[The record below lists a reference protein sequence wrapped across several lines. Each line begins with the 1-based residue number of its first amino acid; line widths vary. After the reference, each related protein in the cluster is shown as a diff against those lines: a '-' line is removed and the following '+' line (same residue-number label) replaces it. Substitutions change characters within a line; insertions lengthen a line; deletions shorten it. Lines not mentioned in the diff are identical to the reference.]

1 MKKSAYAEK
10 YLQNFARVVKISSH
24 PARENVVNYSMKSSL
39 LILSALL
46 CSLAPVPVT
55 AAPETA
61 APETTQTAP
70 TPTPIPAPI
79 PAPVPA
85 PATESDAPESEPAEP
100 EAAPPPSE
108 KPPTKKPK
116 KNRSSTKAKKE
127 KKTDSDGSGFN
138 PKSFLMKLVLAADE
152 DDDGALSTHEF
163 RQVPLLKEI
172 KKERIDSLFG
182 EIDEN
187 KDARLDADEVSKGL
201 GKMTNLAKDGSRAA
215 LDSIDGE
222 DGEEDALARQLKK
235 LKGLPK
241 K

>member
-1 MKKSAYAEK
+1 
-10 YLQNFARVVKISSH
+10 
-24 PARENVVNYSMKSSL
+24 MKSLL
-39 LILSALL
+39 LILSAML

-61 APETTQTAP
+61 APETTQPAPAPVP
-70 TPTPIPAPI
+70 TPT
-79 PAPVPA
+79 PVPA
-85 PATESDAPESEPAEP
+85 PATGSDAPEPEPAGP

-127 KKTDSDGSGFN
+127 KKTDQEGSGFN

-152 DDDGALSTHEF
+152 DDDGALSTNEF
-163 RQVPLLKEI
+163 RKVPLLKEI
-172 KKERIDSLFG
+172 KKERIDSLFA

>member
-1 MKKSAYAEK
+1 MKKSTYTEK
-10 YLQNFARVVKISSH
+10 YLQNFARVVRISSH
-24 PARENVVNYSMKSSL
+24 PARKNVVNYPMKSSL
-39 LILSALL
+39 LILSAML

-61 APETTQTAP
+61 APETTQPAPAP
-70 TPTPIPAPI
+70 TPTPI

-85 PATESDAPESEPAEP
+85 PATGSDAPEPEPAGP
-100 EAAPPPSE
+100 EAGPPPSE

-152 DDDGALSTHEF
+152 DDDGALNTHEF

-172 KKERIDSLFG
+172 KKERIDSLFA

-187 KDARLDADEVSKGL
+187 KDARLEADEVSKGL
-201 GKMTNLAKDGSRAA
+201 GKMTNLAKDGGRAA
-215 LDSIDGE
+215 LDGIDGE
-222 DGEEDALARQLKK
+222 EGEEDALARQLKK

>member
-1 MKKSAYAEK
+1 MKKSAYTEK

-24 PARENVVNYSMKSSL
+24 PARENVVNCPMKSSL

-61 APETTQTAP
+61 APETTQPAPTPETTQP
-70 TPTPIPAPI
+70 TPTP
-79 PAPVPA
+79 VPA
-85 PATESDAPESEPAEP
+85 TGSDAPKPEPAEP

-127 KKTDSDGSGFN
+127 KKTDSDESGFN
-138 PKSFLMKLVLAADE
+138 PKSFLLKLVLAADE

-172 KKERIDSLFG
+172 KKERIDSLFA

-215 LDSIDGE
+215 LDGIDGE

>member
-1 MKKSAYAEK
+1 M
-10 YLQNFARVVKISSH
+10 
-24 PARENVVNYSMKSSL
+24 VNYAMKSSL
-39 LILSALL
+39 LILSAML

-70 TPTPIPAPI
+70 APTPTPI

-85 PATESDAPESEPAEP
+85 PATGSDAPEPEPAGP

-127 KKTDSDGSGFN
+127 KKTDNDGSGFN

-172 KKERIDSLFG
+172 KKERIDSLFA

-201 GKMTNLAKDGSRAA
+201 GKMTNLAKDGGRAA
-215 LDSIDGE
+215 LDSIDSE

>member
-1 MKKSAYAEK
+1 
-10 YLQNFARVVKISSH
+10 
-24 PARENVVNYSMKSSL
+24 MKSSL

-61 APETTQTAP
+61 APETTQP
-70 TPTPIPAPI
+70 TPTPVPATGSDAPI
-79 PAPVPA
+79 PTPVPA
-85 PATESDAPESEPAEP
+85 TGSDAPKPEPAEP

-127 KKTDSDGSGFN
+127 KKTDSDESGFN
-138 PKSFLMKLVLAADE
+138 PKSFLLKLVLAADE

-172 KKERIDSLFG
+172 KKERIDSLFA

-215 LDSIDGE
+215 LDGIDGE

>member
-1 MKKSAYAEK
+1 M
-10 YLQNFARVVKISSH
+10 
-24 PARENVVNYSMKSSL
+24 VNCPMKSSL
-39 LILSALL
+39 LILSAML

-61 APETTQTAP
+61 AAETPQP
-70 TPTPIPAPI
+70 TPAPVPSPAATPT
-79 PAPVPA
+79 PVPA
-85 PATESDAPESEPAEP
+85 PATESDAPKPEAAGP

-116 KNRSSTKAKKE
+116 KNRSSTKNKKE
-127 KKTDSDGSGFN
+127 KKTDQEGSGFN
-138 PKSFLMKLVLAADE
+138 PKSFLIKLVLAADE
-152 DDDGALSTHEF
+152 DDDGALSTNEF

-172 KKERIDSLFG
+172 KKERIDSLFA

-215 LDSIDGE
+215 LDGLESD
-222 DGEEDALARQLKK
+222 DGEEDDALARQLKK
-235 LKGLPK
+235 LKGQPK

>member
-1 MKKSAYAEK
+1 
-10 YLQNFARVVKISSH
+10 
-24 PARENVVNYSMKSSL
+24 MKSLL
-39 LILSALL
+39 LILSAML

-55 AAPETA
+55 AAPETD
-61 APETTQTAP
+61 APETTHPAPAPAPVP
-70 TPTPIPAPI
+70 TPT
-79 PAPVPA
+79 PVPA
-85 PATESDAPESEPAEP
+85 PATGSDAPEPEPAGP

-127 KKTDSDGSGFN
+127 KKTDQEGSGFN

-152 DDDGALSTHEF
+152 DDDGALSTNEF

-172 KKERIDSLFG
+172 KKERIDSLFA

-222 DGEEDALARQLKK
+222 EDALARQLKK

>member
-1 MKKSAYAEK
+1 
-10 YLQNFARVVKISSH
+10 
-24 PARENVVNYSMKSSL
+24 MKSSL

-46 CSLAPVPVT
+46 CSLALVPVT
-55 AAPETA
+55 AAPETT
-61 APETTQTAP
+61 APETTQPAPAPVPAPVP
-70 TPTPIPAPI
+70 TPVPTPAPA

-85 PATESDAPESEPAEP
+85 PAPAPAPTPATGSDAPQPEPAGP

-116 KNRSSTKAKKE
+116 KNRSSAKDKKE
-127 KKTDSDGSGFN
+127 KKSESDSSGFN

-152 DDDGALSTHEF
+152 DDDGALSTTEF

-172 KKERIDSLFG
+172 KKERIDSLFA

-187 KDARLDADEVSKGL
+187 KDARLDADEVSKGF
-201 GKMTNLAKDGSRAA
+201 GKMTNLAKDGSRTA
-215 LDSIDGE
+215 LDAVEGA
-222 DGEEDALARQLKK
+222 DGEEDAIARQLKK